1 MSFNGVPNQDIAK
14 KLNVNDGTISRWRKL
29 DLWIDFEKE
38 LLAAEKK
45 AVLNAQLK
53 TAGGDPSA

>member
-14 KLNVNDGTISRWRKL
+14 KLNVNDGTVSRWRKL

-53 TAGGDPSA
+53 TAEGDPSA